1 MSKEFRFFVYLLERF
16 AAHRGESAADAFDRL
31 EAAGLLDYA
40 ENMYELYHV
49 ESLENAFEDLDRRL
63 ALAAAPARPA

>member
-16 AAHRGESAADAFDRL
+16 AAHRGETAADTYDRL
-31 EAAGLLDYA
+31 ERAGLLDYA

-49 ESLENAFEDLDRRL
+49 ESLENAFADLEERL
-63 ALAAAPARPA
+63 AASPA

>member
-16 AAHRGESAADAFDRL
+16 AAHRGETATETYDRL
-31 EAAGLLDYA
+31 EAAGLLNYA

-49 ESLENAFEDLDRRL
+49 ESLENAFADLEGR
-63 ALAAAPARPA
+63 LAAAPAHLNPS